1 MFYNLKAKLLSNW
14 NFIRI
19 VRLGLGIV
27 ILIQAFQMHSIMFGL
42 LGSLFTWQA
51 LFNVGC
57 CRTGGCGVP
66 LKNTTSVSAK
76 KETTYEEIKKEN

>member
-1 MFYNLKAKLLSNW
+1 MFDNIKAKLLSNW
-14 NFIRI
+14 NFVRI

-42 LGSLFTWQA
+42 LGTLFTWQA

-57 CRTGGCGVP
+57 CGAGGCGVS
-66 LKNTTSVSAK
+66 LKDTTKVSAES
-76 KETTYEEIKKEN
+76 ETTYEEIKKEN